1 MEQQYGR
8 RDVGSRVAVISLVCA
23 ALCDVALVAEAPSR
37 DRGYGNSNIFVVNVD
52 GTGLRNLTAR
62 SKPAPRVARALSPAG
77 GTLAFDRLR
86 SERGY
91 GWWSVNLMPAR
102 GGPVRR
108 LVRLPNSS
116 ARDPDWSRDG
126 KLLAFETCC
135 PERPPFE
142 RAVGVVRRDGGDL
155 TWISDASQPT
165 WLTSTRLAFLSDVGD
180 SAYEIA
186 VANSD
191 GSGRRVI
198 ASAADVGLF
207 DVLGVSASPTGR
219 QVVFTAEDRDSTRLY
234 TVDVSPGRHYALI
247 SDDGQDPS
255 WSPTGRRLVLVTSEG
270 PSATVDTVNPD
281 GSGLRR
287 FPTTRGLAPELPSWS
302 PDGKRIAFIGYR
314 SGSNLMVMNVRRGS
328 VRVVAHGVGRHNT
341 PLWSPNGRRLYYT
354 SDPYA

>member
-1 MEQQYGR
+1 
-8 RDVGSRVAVISLVCA
+8 VISLVCA
-23 ALCDVALVAEAPSR
+23 ALCGVSLAAEAPSR
-37 DRGYGNSNIFVVNVD
+37 NGASGDSNIFVVNVD

-77 GTLAFDRLR
+77 RTLAFDRLR
-86 SERGY
+86 VEGGY

-102 GGPVRR
+102 GGPVHTLIRF
-108 LVRLPNSS
+108 PDSS
-116 ARDPDWSRDG
+116 AYSPDWSRDG

-135 PERPPFE
+135 HEH
-142 RAVGVVRRDGGDL
+142 AVGVVRRDGGGL

-180 SAYEIA
+180 FAYEIA

-198 ASAADVGLF
+198 ASAADVF
-207 DVLGVSASPTGR
+207 MSDVFGVSASPNG
-219 QVVFTAEDRDSTRLY
+219 QGVVFTAEDRYSTRLY
-234 TVDVSPGRHYALI
+234 TVDVSPGRHYAMI

-287 FPTTRGLAPELPSWS
+287 FRTTRGLVPELPSWS
-302 PDGKRIAFIGYR
+302 PDGKRIAFIANR
-314 SGSNLMVMNVRRGS
+314 SGSNLMLMNVRRGS
-328 VRVVAHGVGRHNT
+328 VRVVARGVARRT

-354 SDPYA
+354 SDPYS